1 MQIAIT
7 GIGIVS
13 ALGIGAEANR
23 KRLFA
28 GGSALSR
35 PGILSTIHGEWPV
48 GEVPMTNAELA
59 QLAGVQDKAYCRN
72 VLLGLVALQQALV
85 SAEIDEEDKKI
96 MPLINGTTVGGMDIT
111 EQHYADW
118 LRGNTDTLH
127 WIRQHEAA
135 ETSRLLAQETGL
147 DRAVTISTACSSA
160 LNALIHGAAMLRMGA
175 VRQVVVGGTEAMTIF
190 HLNGFASLGILS
202 EHICRPF
209 AEDRDGRLI
218 WCWRRQNVPAIA
230 EHISMGT

>member
-35 PGILSTIHGEWPV
+35 PAILSTIHGEWPV

-59 QLAGVQDKAYCRN
+59 ELAGVQDKAYCRN

-118 LRGNTDTLH
+118 LRGTALDT
-127 WIRQHEAA
+127 
-135 ETSRLLAQETGL
+135 
-147 DRAVTISTACSSA
+147 SA
-160 LNALIHGAAMLRMGA
+160 
-175 VRQVVVGGTEAMTIF
+175 
-190 HLNGFASLGILS
+190 
-202 EHICRPF
+202 
-209 AEDRDGRLI
+209 
-218 WCWRRQNVPAIA
+218 
-230 EHISMGT
+230 